1 MKKFPLFALATAI
14 LLIAGNSGVFAQK
27 KQKKTELKTY
37 TDSVSYIIGADIG
50 SNLKKN
56 FIDINLD
63 VFIAAFLDAGKGADT
78 LITPEQK
85 QQVMT
90 RLQQEIQ
97 AKQQAKQAQEAQAGK
112 DAGRKFLNENRS
124 KPGVVETPSGLQ
136 YKVLTMGAGPKP
148 GPDDEV
154 TVNYEGRLLDGKIFD
169 SSYERNQSA
178 SFPLTGVIKGW
189 TEGLQLMN
197 TGSVYEFYIPSD
209 LAYGD
214 KGVGQIPGGSVLIFK
229 VELISIKGK

>member
-1 MKKFPLFALATAI
+1 MKKISLFALATAI
-14 LLIAGNSGVFAQK
+14 LLIAGNGGVFAQK
-27 KQKKTELKTY
+27 KQKKTEIKTY

-56 FIDINLD
+56 FIDINLE
-63 VFIAAFLDAGKGADT
+63 VFIAAFLDAQKGTDT

-112 DAGRKFLNENRS
+112 EAGNKFLIENKT

-148 GPDDEV
+148 GPTDEV

-169 SSYERNQSA
+169 SSYERNQTA